1 MGWLLPYFSQTFA
14 KSTWVFC
21 RITALTSHKFDHPEV
36 GGPRNAFNFEYCLY
50 KRVKYAANAKANANA
65 TASGFEATLPSVF
78 PTTTA
83 IAIML
88 CDDACMNYR

>member
-21 RITALTSHKFDHPEV
+21 RITALTSHKFDHPDV

-50 KRVKYAANAKANANA
+50 KRAKYAANAKANANA
-65 TASGFEATLPSVF
+65 TASGFEATLPSVL